1 MKIEDSGMPDES
13 YWNSLFDVNEI
24 IEWLAIPSGS
34 NIVEV
39 GCGYGTFTLPIAKI
53 SSKKNQIIVFDIEAE
68 MINNIESKIKKFS
81 LNNIQCFL
89 GDVMTNGT
97 GLETESVD
105 FVLLFNILHCQDRHV
120 LLNEAYRILN
130 PNGIVAILHWRKDI
144 PTPRGPKIQTR
155 PDVIM
160 LRDAI
165 TGLNF
170 QEQDEKNLGP
180 YHWGIKLI
188 KSQ

>member
-13 YWNSLFDVNEI
+13 YWNSLFDVTEI
-24 IEWLAIPSGS
+24 IEWLSIPKGS
-34 NIVEV
+34 KIVEV
-39 GCGYGTFTLPIAKI
+39 GCGYGTFTIPIANL
-53 SSKKNQIIVFDIEAE
+53 SPKNSLIVYDIEAE
-68 MINNIESKIKKFS
+68 MIENIGSKVQKTE
-81 LNNIQCFL
+81 LNNIQHQL
-89 GDVMTNGT
+89 RDVMADGT
-97 GLETESVD
+97 GLGSESVD
-105 FVLLFNILHCQDRHV
+105 FVLLFNILHCEDKQS
-120 LLNEAYRILN
+120 LLKEAYRILK
-130 PNGIVAILHWRKDI
+130 PNGTIAILHWRKDI

>member
-13 YWNSLFDVNEI
+13 YWNSFFDINEI
-24 IEWLAIPSGS
+24 IEWLDIPNGS

-53 SSKKNQIIVFDIEAE
+53 SSKNQIIVFDIEAE

-81 LNNIQCFL
+81 LNNIQCYL

-144 PTPRGPKIQTR
+144 PTPRGPKIETR
-155 PDVIM
+155 PDALQI
-160 LRDAI
+160 RQATND
-165 TGLNF
+165 LNF
-170 QEQDEKNLGP
+170 VEQDEKNLGP
-180 YHWGIKLI
+180 FHWGIKLK
-188 KSQ
+188 KSP